1 MTATCSTPLPY
12 QASPRA
18 LARASVAA
26 LAGAAAVLVLFVLPA
41 EWGIDPTGAGRALG
55 LTRMAGGAE
64 ADEAD
69 SPEVA
74 APSASDA
81 VQIPA
86 QTKDNIEAK
95 TAWRS
100 DEKTLTLA
108 PHTGVEV
115 KARMVKGDHL
125 IFRWSSTGPVRM
137 DMHGEPTGGKE
148 GEFSTYW
155 KQKNLTEARGSFT
168 APYQGTHGWYWRN
181 SGDKPVTLKLNAEG
195 FYEALFE
202 PPAE

>member
-1 MTATCSTPLPY
+1 MTATYSTPLPY
-12 QASPRA
+12 RASPRA
-18 LARASVAA
+18 LAKASAAA
-26 LAGAAAVLVLFVLPA
+26 LTGAAAVLVLFVLPA
-41 EWGIDPTGAGRALG
+41 EWGIDPTGVGHALG

-69 SPEVA
+69 SPEVVT
-74 APSASDA
+74 PSASDA
-81 VQIPA
+81 VQIPV
-86 QTKDNIEAK
+86 QTKDNIGAK

-100 DEKTLTLA
+100 DEKTLTIA

-148 GEFSTYW
+148 GEFNTYW
-155 KQKNLTEARGSFT
+155 KQKDLTEARGSFT

-181 SGDKPVTLKLNAEG
+181 GGDTPVTLKLNTEG
-195 FYEALFE
+195 FYENLFE